1 MIGNKVVLS
10 SWRSCV
16 YGNGARRRLMSIDSY
31 GNSTLASGRS
41 LMQSSWNEID
51 IYDCLPGGE
60 QIAEVVAA
68 LDAAGDMSPQRSYTY
83 QIGRHAV
90 A

>member
-1 MIGNKVVLS
+1 MTGNKVVLS

-41 LMQSSWNEID
+41 LMQSSWNDID

-68 LDAAGDMSPQRSYTY
+68 LDAAGDVSL
-83 QIGRHAV
+83 
-90 A
+90 